1 MALVGE
7 MKNLTIGNKTYHI
20 PIPTKTSDLTND
32 SNFMSGMT
40 ILSYGTSTWND
51 FLTAYK
57 ANHVVYCRASSNANP
72 ASGSQTRMAFMAY
85 VSDAT
90 NPTNV
95 EFQYYRSVSSH
106 TSSQQGD
113 QVYVYKLTSANAW
126 TVTVREASV
135 KIKINTNN
143 EGIKT
148 TYSSGTV
155 SIGHANSVTAQTTQA
170 IYPIKIDAQ
179 GHISEYGNAVTIPT
193 VDQTYDSTS
202 ANAQSGVAVASA
214 IASLPEPMLFKG
226 SLGTGG
232 TITTLPSAA
241 ASNEGFVYK
250 VITAGTYASQ
260 AAKVGDTFISD
271 GSNWVLIP
279 SGDEPSGTVTSVG
292 VANATNGGLSV
303 SGSPITSSGTI
314 TVGLDAAYGDTKN
327 PYGNKTANYVLAGPI
342 SGSAAAPSFRALV
355 EDDIPDLSNT
365 YLTESSLD
373 GYIKNIEGEN
383 WSNTIILDNGEG
395 TASIHMSDRILNK
408 TTTIY
413 WSTGDSSSDSSAI
426 TLEAEKINLDAN
438 EILTSFNY
446 TPTLANHFVN
456 KGYVDTAIGNSLE
469 IFLIEVS
476 YDEDEENYVSN
487 KTFSQIQAA
496 IIANKTLLLHFV
508 DEDRFYQCNAY
519 SDDDISFYCLIG
531 TTYYFIIIYNN
542 NAIEIDYEFY
552 NNDRLKWT
560 STVASNTYYPL
571 VGTTASDSAGQGK
584 TLNGIDFYQYYNTAG
599 GYRRLDL
606 GNSTSWKS
614 SGGAYGTIRLYG
626 TGSTYYGDLIPGT
639 LGTTSGDGHI
649 SANRTWTLPDKT
661 GTIALTSDVPDVTG
675 KQDTLVSGTNIKTI
689 NNTSLLGNGNLN
701 IEGVPHVDLTQ
712 AQYDALSSAEKN
724 NGTIYFITDG
734 EPGGSSSNSI
744 ADVRVNN
751 TSVVSGTVADIPI
764 FGTPTTTTPGTDG
777 VVPAPPVKAS
787 PGDTKVLSNNGNWVS
802 IVPLFNQPTSG
813 PKTGTITLEVGGS
826 ISSIPVATTTNS
838 GAMSFTDK
846 LKLDG
851 VASGAEVNVQADWNE
866 ANSSSDA
873 YIQNK
878 PTIPTA
884 TSDLTNDSGFIFE
897 DANGDISITRNISA
911 GGDIEAAGDVT
922 DGAGNVLANLADS
935 VQKHIIS
942 VRPSSD
948 ITRTGTGDSRVQ
960 SYNTISKTG
969 SKLTNS
975 SGVVIG
981 SGVSMIKISY
991 TLRFNTT
998 DTNHT
1003 LNAQIYRNGTAVNA
1017 LGLDTK
1023 QAQSGKGAITCA
1035 PLLMSV
1041 NQGDV
1046 FCLGWYGQTSD
1057 TLYAFGSML
1066 TIEVVA

>member
-20 PIPTKTSDLTND
+20 PIPTKTSDLQND

-51 FLTAYK
+51 FLTAYR

-135 KIKINTNN
+135 KIKIDTNN
-143 EGIKT
+143 GGIKT

-179 GHISEYGNAVTIPT
+179 GHISEYGSAITIPT

-232 TITTLPSAA
+232 TITSLPSAA

-303 SGSPITSSGTI
+303 SGSPVTSSGVITI
-314 TVGLDAAYGDTKN
+314 GLDTAYGDTKN
-327 PYGNKTANYVLAGPI
+327 PYGTKTASYVLAGPT

-373 GYIKNIEGEN
+373 GYVKNIEGEN
-383 WSNTIILDNGEG
+383 WSNTIILDSGEG
-395 TASIHMSDRILNK
+395 TASIQMYDRILNK
-408 TTTIY
+408 TATIY
-413 WSTGDSSSDSSAI
+413 WSTGDGANDSSTI
-426 TLEAEKINLDAN
+426 TLEAEKITLDAD
-438 EILTSFNY
+438 EILTTFNY

-456 KGYVDTAIGNSLE
+456 KGYVDTAISNSLE

-476 YDEDEENYVSN
+476 YDEDEEDYVSN

-614 SGGAYGTIRLYG
+614 TGGAYGTIRLYG

-689 NNTSLLGNGNLN
+689 NNTSLLGSGDITIASSSKN
-701 IEGVPHVDLTQ
+701 IWYGTC
-712 AQYDALSSAEKN
+712 ASSSSAENKVVT
-724 NGTIYFITDG
+724 TISEDFDFQT
-734 EPGGSSSNSI
+734 GSML
-744 ADVRVNN
+744 RV
-751 TSVVSGTVADIPI
+751 
-764 FGTPTTTTPGTDG
+764 
-777 VVPAPPVKAS
+777 
-787 PGDTKVLSNNGNWVS
+787 L
-802 IVPLFNQPTSG
+802 
-813 PKTGTITLEVGGS
+813 
-826 ISSIPVATTTNS
+826 
-838 GAMSFTDK
+838 
-846 LKLDG
+846 
-851 VASGAEVNVQADWNE
+851 
-866 ANSSSDA
+866 
-873 YIQNK
+873 
-878 PTIPTA
+878 
-884 TSDLTNDSGFIFE
+884 FE
-897 DANGDISITRNISA
+897 DANSQPEPYLTVDSGQAGTILRLGTHQVTILSIDRITTATGSSQNYVYNLPSSAITSGENFSAIININSPATSQDVYSDTVVFTAGQSA
-911 GGDIEAAGDVT
+911 SYQLFSYQTMYLLIEYNGSTSSPQILLRSLYSWSINFWGSVKTGGDTVKS
-922 DGAGNVLANLADS
+922 LANYWHAGAVLDFVYDGS
-935 VQKHIIS
+935 RFILSDGGTNYSH
-942 VRPSSD
+942 D
-948 ITRTGTGDSRVQ
+948 ITGT
-960 SYNTISKTG
+960 YNSTTKD
-969 SKLTNS
+969 LTLS
-975 SGVVIG
+975 V
-981 SGVSMIKISY
+981 
-991 TLRFNTT
+991 T
-998 DTNHT
+998 
-1003 LNAQIYRNGTAVNA
+1003 
-1017 LGLDTK
+1017 
-1023 QAQSGKGAITCA
+1023 
-1035 PLLMSV
+1035 MS
-1041 NQGDV
+1041 
-1046 FCLGWYGQTSD
+1046 
-1057 TLYAFGSML
+1057 
-1066 TIEVVA
+1066 